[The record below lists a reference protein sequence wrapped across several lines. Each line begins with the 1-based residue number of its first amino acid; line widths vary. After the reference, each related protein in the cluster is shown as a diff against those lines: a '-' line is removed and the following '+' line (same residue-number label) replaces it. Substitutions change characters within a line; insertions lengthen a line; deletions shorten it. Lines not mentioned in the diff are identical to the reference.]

1 MLTMGGNQVKVFQSL
16 IRTNTN
22 WFVVRSHWRLCSNT
36 EASYSCEL
44 TSWHLP
50 RLVERWT
57 GNIPFYGWT
66 ELLFSSEAALY
77 HKHVQWLILLKVRLI
92 HSCRKKQD
100 NEILLMLCEIDEP
113 FIYFPKLNFF
123 VPRDLLANPIFD
135 VCVTEKCLSNLP
147 SPELIKH
154 QYHRISMILD
164 LLWYWCM
171 ILYHTPVSFIC
182 LFIILHLWVP

>member
-113 FIYFPKLNFF
+113 FIYFPKLNFLCLEISWPIPFLMF
-123 VPRDLLANPIFD
+123 VLLRNALVTCQVQNSSNTSIIHLPFHNSTPMSSLNP
-135 VCVTEKCLSNLP
+135 
-147 SPELIKH
+147 
-154 QYHRISMILD
+154 
-164 LLWYWCM
+164 
-171 ILYHTPVSFIC
+171 
-182 LFIILHLWVP
+182 

>member
-113 FIYFPKLNFF
+113 FIYFPKLNFLCLEISWPIPFLMF
-123 VPRDLLANPIFD
+123 VLLRNALVTCQVQNSSNTSIIEYQWYLIFYD
-135 VCVTEKCLSNLP
+135 TGAWYC
-147 SPELIKH
+147 IIH
-154 QYHRISMILD
+154 QYHS
-164 LLWYWCM
+164 
-171 ILYHTPVSFIC
+171 SAFS
-182 LFIILHLWVP
+182 